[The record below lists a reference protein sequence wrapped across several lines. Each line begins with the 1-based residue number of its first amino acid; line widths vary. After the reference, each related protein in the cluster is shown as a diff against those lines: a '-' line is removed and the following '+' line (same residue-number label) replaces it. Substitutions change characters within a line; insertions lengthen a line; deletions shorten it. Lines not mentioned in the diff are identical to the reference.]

1 MAAQFFLKNV
11 FTEMR
16 NAASDLFGRPED
28 LQYRPNVFGE
38 LMRVLMSPS
47 DNVREAVRWVLG
59 DGVDPDI
66 SLHMR
71 MLSNRYAG
79 KQFTLSILQ

>member
-28 LQYRPNVFGE
+28 LQNRPNVFGE

-71 MLSNRYAG
+71 MLSNRYGG

>member
-71 MLSNRYAG
+71 MLSNRYAA

>member
-47 DNVREAVRWVLG
+47 DNVREAVHWVLG

-71 MLSNRYAG
+71 MLSNRYAA